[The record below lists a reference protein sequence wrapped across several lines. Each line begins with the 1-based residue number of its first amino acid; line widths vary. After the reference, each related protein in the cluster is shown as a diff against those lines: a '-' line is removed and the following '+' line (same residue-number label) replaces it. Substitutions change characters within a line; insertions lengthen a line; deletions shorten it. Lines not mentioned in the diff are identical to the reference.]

1 MTYCFKSYLCKVII
15 SSRLPSRARQHP
27 KDRDDRRASAR
38 RRRQGPKRINQL
50 KERTLK
56 MKKSIIMAAIMA
68 AFCFSTV
75 NAQSNVQKK
84 ENCKMQC
91 DKKKHECKNH
101 GKCADATTAATKEHK
116 GTCKGAC
123 KGDNKGTCKGT
134 CHKDGKM
141 KADCKNKNVKTK
153 SKASNCCT
161 KEAKQAK

>member
-1 MTYCFKSYLCKVII
+1 
-15 SSRLPSRARQHP
+15 
-27 KDRDDRRASAR
+27 
-38 RRRQGPKRINQL
+38 
-50 KERTLK
+50 

-116 GTCKGAC
+116 GTC
-123 KGDNKGTCKGT
+123 
-134 CHKDGKM
+134 HKDGKM

-153 SKASNCCT
+153 NKATNCCT

>member
-1 MTYCFKSYLCKVII
+1 
-15 SSRLPSRARQHP
+15 
-27 KDRDDRRASAR
+27 
-38 RRRQGPKRINQL
+38 
-50 KERTLK
+50 

-116 GTCKGAC
+116 GTCKG
-123 KGDNKGTCKGT
+123 DNKSTCKGT
-134 CHKDGKM
+134 CHKEGKM

-153 SKASNCCT
+153 NKATNCCT

>member
-1 MTYCFKSYLCKVII
+1 
-15 SSRLPSRARQHP
+15 
-27 KDRDDRRASAR
+27 
-38 RRRQGPKRINQL
+38 
-50 KERTLK
+50 

-68 AFCFSTV
+68 AFWFSTV
-75 NAQSNVQKK
+75 NAQCNVQKK
-84 ENCKMQC
+84 ENCKMQS

-116 GTCKGAC
+116 GTC

-153 SKASNCCT
+153 NKATNCCT